1 MTEQSI
7 TLREELQNRCINF
20 VDGFGVIQYIFDFTT
35 NKLCGGLTDWK
46 EINIKE
52 NKKYKYNYISHI
64 KGNHYYGDYN
74 DGNYKNMAA
83 IIYKVT
89 TKKNIFLSKQKYIFM
104 IIDNPFYNQE
114 SNKSVYKLIIFN
126 LNKQGIYVNYLT
138 DHSIFSSI

>member
-1 MTEQSI
+1 MSEQSI
-7 TLREELQNRCINF
+7 TLRDELKNRYINF
-20 VDGFGVIQYIFDFTT
+20 IDSFGQTQYIFDFKNNT
-35 NKLCGGLTDWK
+35 LCGELTDWK

-52 NKKYKYNYISHI
+52 NKKYRLISEI
-64 KGNHYYGDYN
+64 QNDRYYGNYN

-89 TKKNIFLSKQKYIFM
+89 YKKNIFSSKQKYIFM

-114 SNKSVYKLIIFN
+114 SNKSAYKLIIFN
-126 LNKQGIYVNYLT
+126 LNKQGMYVNYLT

>member
-1 MTEQSI
+1 MTEQTI

-20 VDGFGVIQYIFDFTT
+20 VDEFGVIQYIFDFKT
-35 NKLCGGLTDWK
+35 NKLCGELTNWK

-52 NKKYKYNYISHI
+52 NKKYKYNSISFI
-64 KGNHYYGDYN
+64 KGNYYYGNYN

-89 TKKNIFLSKQKYIFM
+89 PKKNIFSSKQKYIFM

-114 SNKSVYKLIIFN
+114 LNKSIYKLIIFN
-126 LNKQGIYVNYLT
+126 INQQSIYDKYLT
-138 DHSIFSSI
+138 EHSILSSI